1 MKIKLIFYIVPLDVL
16 AVSIWVNVQCSL
28 AVSKIWHFC
37 GSSSWPEVHSAENVT
52 LWCSRVFGV
61 QAGYTLSDKILL
73 RQNFLKGILQTLS
86 FIVLNI
92 ATWSNNMVALRSVF
106 ESQSTKAC
114 GKVWT
119 FYSTLIKGNMA
130 CLYACYVLD
139 WCVQK
144 TVRQRE
150 KRGRQSERDQS
161 SFLLK
166 SCEFTSEG
174 TFC

>member
-1 MKIKLIFYIVPLDVL
+1 MSWWS
-16 AVSIWVNVQCSL
+16 AS
-28 AVSKIWHFC
+28 
-37 GSSSWPEVHSAENVT
+37 GSMFSVVWQFVKSGTSVALPADQRFT
-52 LWCSRVFGV
+52 LLKML
-61 QAGYTLSDKILL
+61 GYTLSDKILL
-73 RQNFLKGILQTLS
+73 RQSFLKGILQTLS

-92 ATWSNNMVALRSVF
+92 ATWRNNMVALRSVF

-119 FYSTLIKGNMA
+119 FYSTLIKGSMT

-161 SFLLK
+161 FFLLK